1 MAYNQADQYFEPS
14 TDTDANFANSV
25 AGQTNSY
32 FLPAVYS
39 KKVLNF
45 FRKSSV
51 AEAITNTDYAGE
63 ISAYGDSVR
72 IIKEP
77 VITVYQYERGQDT
90 TQTKLTDQEVNLVVD
105 TANAFKFIV
114 DDIETSM
121 SHVNFKE
128 VASSSAA
135 YALRDAFDQGVIA
148 KMFSGVSASSPNHI
162 LGSDSATDLA
172 AGTFD
177 GTGNLDIGYDS
188 GEHDPID
195 VLSHMARLLDEQN
208 VPEEGR
214 WFLANPEFYEQL
226 VKSSSKLISVDFN
239 AGQGSIRNGLVS
251 SGKLRGFDM
260 YKTNNIDST
269 TNAAGKCIAGHMSAV
284 CTAQTI
290 INTEVIRDPS
300 SFGDIVRGLHVYGAK
315 YFVLKHLFLP
325 STASTKAER
334 GMKYSPFSIMPQIGT
349 DTQPLRIS
357 TTKKIKV
364 SGQYLKNENKKKYD
378 ENYDRILGE
387 KRWHIAGLSVRKKEW
402 AVVV

>member
-1 MAYNQADQYFEPS
+1 MAYNQSDQYFEPS

-25 AGQTNSY
+25 SGQTNSY
-32 FLPAVYS
+32 FLPAIYS

-45 FRKSSV
+45 FRKASV

-63 ISAYGDSVR
+63 IAAYGDSVR

-77 VITVYQYERGQDT
+77 EITVYQYERGQDT

-114 DDIETSM
+114 DDIETNM
-121 SHVNFKE
+121 SHVNFRE
-128 VASSSAA
+128 VAASSAA
-135 YALRDAFDQGVIA
+135 YSLRDAFDQGVLVT
-148 KMFSGVSASSPNHI
+148 MFAGVSTSSPNHV
-162 LGSDSATDLA
+162 LGSDNATDLA

-177 GTGNLDIGYDS
+177 GTGNLDIGFAS

-226 VKSSSKLISVDFN
+226 VQTSSKLMSTDFN

-260 YKTNNIDST
+260 YKTNNIAATS
-269 TNAAGKCIAGHMSAV
+269 NAAGKCLAGHISST

-290 INTEVIRDPS
+290 VNTEVIRDPS
-300 SFGDIVRGLHVYGAK
+300 SFGDIVRGLHVYGSK
-315 YFVLKHLFLP
+315 VL
-325 STASTKAER
+325 R
-334 GMKYSPFSIMPQIGT
+334 GEA
-349 DTQPLRIS
+349 L
-357 TTKKIKV
+357 V
-364 SGQYLKNENKKKYD
+364 SAFYGID
-378 ENYDRILGE
+378 
-387 KRWHIAGLSVRKKEW
+387 
-402 AVVV
+402 

>member
-1 MAYNQADQYFEPS
+1 MAYNQSDQYFEPS

-25 AGQTNSY
+25 SGQTNSY
-32 FLPAVYS
+32 FLPAIYS

-45 FRKSSV
+45 FRKASV

-63 ISAYGDSVR
+63 IAAYGDSVR

-77 VITVYQYERGQDT
+77 EITVYQYERGQDT

-114 DDIETSM
+114 DDIETNM
-121 SHVNFKE
+121 SHVNFRE
-128 VASSSAA
+128 VAASSAA
-135 YALRDAFDQGVIA
+135 YSLRDAFDQGVLVT
-148 KMFSGVSASSPNHI
+148 MFAGVSASSPNHI
-162 LGSDSATDLA
+162 LGSDNATDLA
-172 AGTFD
+172 SGTFD
-177 GTGNLDIGYDS
+177 GTGNLDIGFAS

-226 VKSSSKLISVDFN
+226 VQTSSKLMSTDFN

-260 YKTNNIDST
+260 YKTNNIAATS
-269 TNAAGKCIAGHMSAV
+269 NAAGKCIAGHISST

-290 INTEVIRDPS
+290 VNTEVIRDPS

-315 YFVLKHLFLP
+315 VL
-325 STASTKAER
+325 R
-334 GMKYSPFSIMPQIGT
+334 GEA
-349 DTQPLRIS
+349 L
-357 TTKKIKV
+357 V
-364 SGQYLKNENKKKYD
+364 SAFYGID
-378 ENYDRILGE
+378 
-387 KRWHIAGLSVRKKEW
+387 
-402 AVVV
+402 